1 MDIEYFELR
10 EDYAI
15 FMADDTT
22 RLRPAVVLY
31 IIYIYT
37 YISLR
42 LKHRP
47 KTLVTDHLIKS
58 FLHFKKHLYN
68 LFSSITMHY

>member
-31 IIYIYT
+31 IH
-37 YISLR
+37 ISLR

-47 KTLVTDHLIKS
+47 KMLITDHLIKS
-58 FLHFKKHLYN
+58 FSHLKKHLYN
-68 LFSSITMHY
+68 LFPSITMHY

>member
-15 FMADDTT
+15 FMIDDTT
-22 RLRPAVVLY
+22 RLRSAVC
-31 IIYIYT
+31 IIHI

-42 LKHRP
+42 LNHRP
-47 KTLVTDHLIKS
+47 KTLVTDHLIKG
-58 FLHFKKHLYN
+58 FLRNIYIIYF
-68 LFSSITMHY
+68 

>member
-31 IIYIYT
+31 TIYIHIY
-37 YISLR
+37 
-42 LKHRP
+42 
-47 KTLVTDHLIKS
+47 
-58 FLHFKKHLYN
+58 LYA
-68 LFSSITMHY
+68 